1 VKIRCWNC
9 GTEEANLEASA
20 CGFCGEILRP
30 DEAQRSRA
38 VERVEF
44 LIRELKRWKS
54 VPDWWKREAE
64 DNYRKRLTTL
74 RDLPQEGQLVE
85 AQPERKPA
93 APPPLASRPNR
104 VEKAEAIQRVLDQQ
118 PQPRASRED
127 KAEAIQRLLDL
138 QPHLQEEAPA
148 PVAFEPH
155 VPSEADLAMQM
166 LMGAFSEKKI
176 RLLYALGGVLL
187 LASAVGILGSNWEGW
202 GRQAMGLLLTAL
214 PVLFFWL
221 AGQLKEKLPVS
232 SRMFTVLGGGML
244 PIGLIFLNIFNA
256 PGALWN
262 PLAFLI
268 GWWVN
273 RKNSDEPICTYLS
286 GLCWALAGWTT
297 GSGLTLGLFSFAGAG
312 LLFWKERD
320 NVHWTRVGHG
330 LAFLGLLSA
339 FTAGR
344 LQAGPAMTLFLLA
357 IVYFTTTAL
366 VLNTTRSMIG
376 STLICLLCAGWM
388 GAQLE
393 WPSATVGLA
402 ALLQGMLYIRRG
414 QAGQALAIYLTGGV
428 LLLFL
433 GLPLL
438 FNHHA
443 NSTQLI
449 TGILGALFYGAASYH
464 YRRPNWAYGASLCSL
479 YAYLCLLSL
488 MQSPAYRPSIILMML
503 VWQVAVTLLR
513 NFVPKEYLRPW
524 AFTAA
529 ATAIVL
535 IPVNAVLHATGADY
549 FTPWIYLGVSAVIAL
564 CAINERE
571 SKALYVSTLT
581 AALAY
586 ATWLPLLHSTEPNL
600 GLGFTAFVAAL
611 ALLGLALRK
620 TDYATPLLVS
630 AAIAGW
636 IFSTMQFYYLAIGY
650 WSSATAALVFYGIAF
665 ALPRQKVTN
674 LQAGLC
680 LITAVACI
688 DHFGN
693 LGLSLALV
701 ACALATLKPGYMEA
715 ALLWSGALAVLGPIS
730 FKMVPSLLWLA
741 SAARQGDR
749 KLAPASAL
757 LTLPCILLGGLEGHN
772 TALLALLC
780 AGYLGLAVRWNEA
793 SLMALAWLGLKPV
806 YAVALP
812 ETTWTL
818 ALWAE
823 WALFYIVNRKLT
835 TPVVAVEALTGL
847 TLLLTSFW
855 LGGWAAALNPWLVVV
870 LLMVRSHQTGRA
882 DLATIARVVV
892 VWAAFSNAEVAH
904 YWLVFALE
912 LFLWC
917 YLEAIVFKNTKSL
930 QILGSLAW
938 LGCLYSHELMLLCLT
953 LGLGAGA
960 FALARIPL
968 ASVALIYH
976 AYVAVLLTNEITT
989 VELYTVPLAA
999 GMLLAAR
1006 QPQLRQ
1012 AGLFALLLPS
1022 LVLSLGSAEH
1032 ALWAGSL
1039 SLVVLALGQITHR
1052 ANYMAWGGLALLT
1065 EVAIQAVLFATNL
1078 PWHQWAVAGGLL
1090 LVGMAFLVERRR
1102 QEVTQASRS
1111 FLQHLNAW

>member
-1 VKIRCWNC
+1 MKIRCWNC

-20 CGFCGEILRP
+20 CGFCGELLRP
-30 DEAQRSRA
+30 DEAQKTRA
-38 VERVEF
+38 VERVDY

-54 VPDWWKREAE
+54 VPEWWKREAE
-64 DNYRKRLTTL
+64 DNYRKRLFTL
-74 RDLPQEGQLVE
+74 RELPEDGQLVE
-85 AQPERKPA
+85 PTTVAVPEVKPA
-93 APPPLASRPNR
+93 APPPL
-104 VEKAEAIQRVLDQQ
+104 
-118 PQPRASRED
+118 PRRTREN
-127 KAEAIQRLLDL
+127 KAEAIQRLLDA
-138 QPHLQEEAPA
+138 QPYEQPVASAPI
-148 PVAFEPH
+148 AFEPH
-155 VPSEADLAMQM
+155 APSEADVAMQM

-202 GRQAMGLLLTAL
+202 GRQAMGLLLTLL

-232 SRMFTVLGGGML
+232 SRMFTVLGGAML
-244 PIGLIFLNIFNA
+244 PVGLIFLNIFNA
-256 PGALWN
+256 PSQVWN
-262 PLAFLI
+262 PLAFLV

-312 LLFWKERD
+312 LLFWKERE
-320 NVHWTRVGHG
+320 NPHWTRVGHG

-339 FTAGR
+339 FTAGH
-344 LQAGPAMTLFLLA
+344 LQTGPAMTLFLLA
-357 IVYFTTTAL
+357 IVYFTTCAL
-366 VLNTTRSMIG
+366 VLNTTRAMIG
-376 STLICLLCAGWM
+376 STLICLLCAGYM

-393 WPSATVGLA
+393 WPASTVGLA
-402 ALLQGMLYIRRG
+402 ALLQGALYIRRG
-414 QAGQALAIYLTGGV
+414 PTGQALAIYLTGAV
-428 LLLFL
+428 MLLFL

-438 FNHHA
+438 VNHQA
-443 NSTQLI
+443 NLTQFI
-449 TGILGALFYGAASYH
+449 TGTLGAIFYGVASYH
-464 YRRPNWAYGASLCSL
+464 YRRPSWAYGASLCSL
-479 YAYLCLLSL
+479 YAYFCLLSL
-488 MQSPAYRPSIILMML
+488 MQTPAYRPWLIAMML
-503 VWQVAVTLLR
+503 GWQLAVTLLR
-513 NFVPKEYLRPW
+513 NRVPQDYLRPW

-529 ATAIVL
+529 GTALLLV
-535 IPVNAVLHATGADY
+535 PMNAVLQATGGDVY
-549 FTPWIYLGVSAVIAL
+549 TPWIYLGVSAVIAL
-564 CAINERE
+564 CAISERE
-571 SKALYVSTLT
+571 SKALYVSAVT

-586 ATWLPLLHSTEPNL
+586 ATWLPVVFGHSAQPNL
-600 GLGFTAFVAAL
+600 GLGFTAFVAGL

-620 TDYATPLLVS
+620 TDYAQPVLVS

-636 IFSTMQFYYLAIGY
+636 IFSTLQIYYLAIGY

-665 ALPRQKVTN
+665 AIPRQKITN

-680 LITAVACI
+680 LITAIACV
-688 DHFGN
+688 DHMGPI
-693 LGLSLALV
+693 GLSAGLV
-701 ACALATLKPGYMEA
+701 ACVVATLKPGYLEA
-715 ALLWSGALAVLGPIS
+715 ALLWSATVAVLGPMS
-730 FKMVPSLLWLA
+730 FKMFPALLWLTAGAHQNKKQLAQA
-741 SAARQGDR
+741 SAI
-749 KLAPASAL
+749 
-757 LTLPCILLGGLEGHN
+757 LTLPAILLGLEGPN
-772 TALLALLC
+772 TALLAALC
-780 AGYLGLAVRWNEA
+780 AGYLGLALRWNEA

-806 YAVALP
+806 YASALP
-812 ETTWTL
+812 ESTWTL
-818 ALWAE
+818 ALWGE
-823 WALFYIVNRKLT
+823 WALFYFVNRRLSN
-835 TPVVAVEALTGL
+835 PVVAVEALTGL

-904 YWLVFALE
+904 YWLLFSLE
-912 LFLWC
+912 LFVWC
-917 YLEAIVFKNTKSL
+917 YLEALVFKQPKNL
-930 QILGSLAW
+930 QILGALAW
-938 LGCLYSHELMLLCLT
+938 LGCLYNHDLTPLCMT

-960 FALARIPL
+960 FALARTPL
-968 ASVALIYH
+968 ISVGMLYH
-976 AYVAVLLTNEITT
+976 GYVAVLLTYQITT
-989 VELYTVPLAA
+989 PELYTVPLAV
-999 GMLLAAR
+999 GMLLASQ
-1006 QPQLRQ
+1006 QPQVRQ

-1039 SLVVLALGQITHR
+1039 AIGVLALGQLTHR
-1052 ANYMAWGGLALLT
+1052 PNYMAWGGLALLS

-1102 QEVTQASRS
+1102 QEVAQASRS